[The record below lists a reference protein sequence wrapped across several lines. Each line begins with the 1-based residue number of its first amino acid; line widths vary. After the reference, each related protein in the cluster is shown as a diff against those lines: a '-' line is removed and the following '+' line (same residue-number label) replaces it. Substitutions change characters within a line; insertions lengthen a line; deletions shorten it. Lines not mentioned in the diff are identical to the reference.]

1 MTLVCKIE
9 MLATPD
15 GTHPLAAMYS
25 IGTTLTYTA
34 FDMESYSRG
43 YGAHMETKK
52 DRISEVRF
60 KVDTHHH
67 DIGLNNI
74 LSENKTPSVGE
85 TVKFQFWDGEE
96 GRGYGWML
104 ARKEGKITEIV
115 YRMDNG
121 DSVREENIK
130 EAKG

>member
-1 MTLVCKIE
+1 
-9 MLATPD
+9 
-15 GTHPLAAMYS
+15 MYS

-34 FDMESYSRG
+34 FDEESYSRG
-43 YGAHMETKK
+43 YGYRLETRTN
-52 DRISEVRF
+52 RISEVRF
-60 KVDTHHH
+60 KVDTHYQ
-67 DIGLNNI
+67 DIGTPNL

-85 TVKFQFWDGEE
+85 AVKFQFWDGEE

-115 YRMDNG
+115 YRMENG
-121 DSVREENIK
+121 DSVKDKDIL